1 MPKWDAL
8 QLHPCEAE
16 PGWDQGAQK
25 EFWHEN
31 TNGQLYVFP
40 SQALKWQVSE
50 PENLVKP
57 GGKDGNTDKA
67 RWYWGHGDELVVE
80 NPFMKILTDCA
91 ELR

>member
-1 MPKWDAL
+1 MMPKWDAL

-57 GGKDGNTDKA
+57 GGKMG
-67 RWYWGHGDELVVE
+67 
-80 NPFMKILTDCA
+80 ILTKQDDTEA
-91 ELR
+91 TVVNLW